1 MNSRRHAQPV
11 PRPELLLKFKPESRT
26 TVSRETVRRLAE
38 EAGCSETQLI
48 HRALAQYR
56 DRAQRVRRPAKAK
69 AKAAHGDGGMRPAV
83 AGARPQSLREATTS
97 GEAHGAAG
105 ARLREFLDHFYVTLD
120 ASARSRMLAD
130 EPPLSADARANAYV
144 AAVAEHLALRH
155 QLPVP
160 SWTAGA
166 ERFLRRPHFPAG
178 LENLKATLIQQS
190 PAAFR
195 RRLIFVEA
203 DPLYRPRRDTGASPL
218 GGRS

>member
-1 MNSRRHAQPV
+1 MKSPRRAPA

-26 TVSRETVRRLAE
+26 TVSRETVQRLAE
-38 EAGCSETQLI
+38 EDGSSETQLI

-56 DRAQRVRRPAKAK
+56 DRAQRVRRAAKSK
-69 AKAAHGDGGMRPAV
+69 PGQGDAGTRPAV
-83 AGARPQSLREATTS
+83 AGARPQSLREATEW
-97 GEAHGAAG
+97 GETHGEPG
-105 ARLREFLDHFYVTLD
+105 ARLREFLDHFYVTPD
-120 ASARSRMLAD
+120 ASARSRMLAE
-130 EPPLSADARANAYV
+130 EPPLGVNARANAYV

-160 SWTAGA
+160 SWTAGDD
-166 ERFLRRPHFPAG
+166 RFLRRPHFPAG
-178 LENLKATLIQQS
+178 LESLKATLIQQS